1 MRVFVDGMEVDPTK
15 PFSNPSR
22 PTQPGVIDGEFR
34 EIEPSP
40 GNEPSGTAPDEPRDL
55 PPPDSRWRPPHSR

>member
-22 PTQPGVIDGEFR
+22 PSQPGVIDGEFR
-34 EIEPSP
+34 EIEPSI
-40 GNEPSGTAPDEPRDL
+40 R
-55 PPPDSRWRPPHSR
+55 R

>member
-22 PTQPGVIDGEFR
+22 PAQPGVIDGEFR
-34 EIEPSP
+34 EIEPSS
-40 GNEPSGTAPDEPRDL
+40 GNEPPEWRPMERAHL
-55 PPPDSRWRPPHSR
+55 PPPKPPALSP